1 MPEAWQE
8 ELTLRPEET
17 APGRARRFVRQTLA
31 AHGWDDALDNALLL
45 TTELITNAVVHAGT
59 TITVTVGGDANEL
72 VVRVQDHTPGRLAG
86 AARAPDELHEGGRG
100 LYLVDTLSTTWGTEH
115 SESGKAVWFR
125 FHRAPV
131 DPGAPALTPHAADA
145 AREVER
151 LSRVDL
157 DWLTA
162 ASSTSLARLT
172 LDEFLGEVL
181 WRVMETI
188 DAEAG
193 LVVVDDEHTGVP
205 ALCAHHGM
213 SADTVKGQF
222 DDGELAVRRP
232 TIPRSIEAQDDGLL
246 LADGSGRHVIA
257 VELALDGTAFGWV
270 ELRAGDDRRWTR
282 GDLALAQLAADRVAL
297 AVAGTRLREADQ
309 RRRGW
314 LGFLA
319 EASELLAGSLDV
331 RLTLSLVAQ
340 LVLPTLAEWSA
351 VYLLDERGEPQL
363 AAVGHVDE
371 RLSTELRERL
381 SGTPGDEV
389 TAAITRAVLEPG
401 PTTLGVPSAEM
412 SFIGRAAASLQ
423 HSEIV
428 VPLSARGRTLGALV
442 LGRPAGPRHNAEEH
456 SLAEDLA
463 RRAALAVDN
472 ARLYGDRA
480 AVARALQA
488 WLLPAELPTTDG
500 IEFAARY
507 LAAGEGNEVGG
518 DFYDV
523 FALGENSW
531 GLAVGD
537 VCGKGAEAAAVTG
550 LVRDV
555 IRLLVR
561 EGHVVGEVLQRLNR
575 AILEQGDRGR
585 FCTVA
590 AGRVDRHGD
599 EVVLTVCSAGHPL
612 PVLMRASGDLE
623 FVGRAGT
630 LVGVTDEFEVHEHT
644 VRLGPGDAVVF
655 YTDGVT
661 ERRTAS
667 RMFGELRLLDT
678 VALSAGRNA
687 AGIASDLERAVDDY
701 TSEPLRDD
709 LAILVVRRLPE

>member
-1 MPEAWQE
+1 VPEAWQE

-17 APGRARRFVRQTLA
+17 APGRARRFVRQTLTA
-31 AHGWDDALDNALLL
+31 NGWGESLDNALLL
-45 TTELITNAVVHAGT
+45 TTELTTNAVVHAGT
-59 TITVTVGGDANEL
+59 TITITVRGDADEL
-72 VVRVQDHTPGRLAG
+72 MVRVQDHTPGRLAG
-86 AARAPDELHEGGRG
+86 TARAPDELHEGGRG

-115 SESGKAVWFR
+115 TGSGKAVWFR

-131 DPGAPALTPHAADA
+131 RPDAPTATPQAAA
-145 AREVER
+145 ASLSEVER
-151 LSRVDL
+151 LSKVDL

-162 ASSTSLARLT
+162 AGSTTLARLT

-181 WRVMETI
+181 WRVMETV

-205 ALCAHHGM
+205 ALVAHHGV
-213 SADTVKGQF
+213 SPDTVKGQF
-222 DDGELAVRRP
+222 ADGTVVRRP
-232 TIPRSIEAQDDGLL
+232 AMPQSPESDGDDLL
-246 LADGSGRHVIA
+246 LAEGSGRHVIA

-270 ELRAGDDRRWTR
+270 ELRAGDGRRWTR
-282 GDLALAQLAADRVAL
+282 GELALAQLAADRLAL

-371 RLSTELRERL
+371 RLSNQLRERL
-381 SGTPGDEV
+381 DGPTGDAV
-389 TAAITRAVLEPG
+389 AAAISRAVLESG
-401 PTTLGVPSAEM
+401 PTALGVPAAEM
-412 SFIGRAAASLQ
+412 SFVGGAAASLL

-442 LGRPAGPRHNAEEH
+442 LGRPDGPRHNAEEH

-488 WLLPAELPTTDG
+488 WLLPAELPTTHG

-523 FALGENSW
+523 FALGEDSW

-561 EGHVVGEVLQRLNR
+561 EGHALGEVLQRLNR
-575 AILEQGDRGR
+575 AILEQGERGR

-612 PVLMRASGDLE
+612 PVLIRAGGDLE

-630 LVGVTDEFEVHEHT
+630 LVGVTEEFEVHEHSI
-644 VRLGPGDAVVF
+644 RLEPGDAVVF

-661 ERRTAS
+661 ERRTPT

-678 VALSAGRNA
+678 VALSAGRSA
-687 AGIASDLERAVDDY
+687 AGIASDLERAVDQY
-701 TSEPLRDD
+701 TAEPLRDD
-709 LAILVVRRLPE
+709 LAILVVRRLPS